1 MPDTVL
7 LEVERF
13 SPDCDTELHV
23 DTFEVPYRPDWVV
36 LDALNYI
43 KDWIDGSL
51 TFRWSCRMGICGSCG
66 MMINGREWLACEK
79 RISECLSVGPIRIAP
94 LRHFPVMR
102 DLVIDM
108 SDFLEKLERTSPWLI
123 RRDESFPPREFLQS
137 PAELDRYKQYSMCI
151 NCMLCFSA
159 CPVYGI
165 DPAFAGPATIAI
177 AQRWN
182 MDSRD
187 QGEAF
192 RTDVL
197 SQHDGIWDCVVIGE
211 CSVVCPKNVD
221 PSLAIQEYKLA
232 ATKEWF
238 SSFLLPWR
246 KTPRFHK
253 GDVR

>member
-1 MPDTVL
+1 MPDRL
-7 LEVERF
+7 ILEVQRS
-13 SPDCDTELHV
+13 SPESGLAPYFE
-23 DTFEVPYRPDWVV
+23 TFEIPYRTDWMV

-43 KDWIDGSL
+43 KDQIDGSL
-51 TFRWSCRMGICGSCG
+51 TFRWSCQMGICGSCG

-79 RISECLSVGPIRIAP
+79 RITDCISAGRIQVAP
-94 LRHFPVMR
+94 LRHFPVIR

-108 SDFLEKLERTSPWLI
+108 TDFLEKLAKTRPWLI
-123 RRDESFPPREFLQS
+123 RDQDTLAEAEFLQT
-137 PAELDRYKQYSMCI
+137 PAQLDAYKQYSMCI
-151 NCMLCFSA
+151 NCVLCFSA

-165 DPAFAGPATIAI
+165 DPSYAGPATIAL

-187 QGEAF
+187 QGEAV
-192 RTDVL
+192 RTDIL

-221 PSLAIQEYKLA
+221 PSLAIQEYKLT

-238 SSFLLPWR
+238 RSFLLPRR
-246 KTPRFHK
+246 K
-253 GDVR
+253 G

>member
-1 MPDTVL
+1 MPDTVIV
-7 LEVERF
+7 EVQRF
-13 SPDCDTELHV
+13 SPESDLAPHV
-23 DTFEVPYRPDWVV
+23 EAFEVPYRPDWMV

-43 KDWIDGSL
+43 KDQLDGSL

-66 MMINGREWLACEK
+66 MIINGREWLACEK
-79 RISECLSVGPIRIAP
+79 RISEFISVGPIRVGP
-94 LRHFPVMR
+94 LQHFPVIR

-108 SDFLEKLERTSPWLI
+108 TDFLEKLGKIRPWLI
-123 RRDESFPPREFLQS
+123 RDLDTFPQGEFLQAPEQLES
-137 PAELDRYKQYSMCI
+137 YKQYSMCI

-165 DPAFAGPATIAI
+165 DPTFVGPATIAI

-187 QGEAF
+187 HGEPA

-221 PSLAIQEYKLA
+221 PSLAIQEYKLT

-238 SSFLLPWR
+238 RSFLLPR
-246 KTPRFHK
+246 SKT
-253 GDVR
+253 

>member
-1 MPDTVL
+1 MPDNVI
-7 LEVERF
+7 LEVARF
-13 SPDCDTELHV
+13 SPESDTQPRFE
-23 DTFEVPYRPDWVV
+23 TFEVPYRPDWMV
-36 LDALNYI
+36 LDALNHI
-43 KDWIDGSL
+43 KDHIDGSL

-66 MMINGREWLACEK
+66 MMVNGREWLACEK
-79 RISECLSVGPIRIAP
+79 RISDFASMGPIQVAP
-94 LRHFPVMR
+94 LQHFPVIR

-108 SDFLEKLERTSPWLI
+108 TNFLEKLEETRPWLI
-123 RRDESFPPREFLQS
+123 RDKGTFPEEEFRQK
-137 PAELDRYKQYSMCI
+137 PAQLETYKQYSMCI

-165 DPAFAGPATIAI
+165 DATFAGPATIAL

-187 QGEAF
+187 RGKSF
-192 RTDVL
+192 RTGIL

-221 PSLAIQEYKLA
+221 PSLAIQQYKLT

-238 SSFLLPWR
+238 LSFLPPQTG
-246 KTPRFHK
+246 K
-253 GDVR
+253 

>member
-1 MPDTVL
+1 MPDNVI
-7 LEVERF
+7 LEVVRF
-13 SPDCDTELHV
+13 SPESDTQPRFE
-23 DTFEVPYRPDWVV
+23 TFEVPYRPDWMV

-43 KDWIDGSL
+43 KDQIDGSL

-79 RISECLSVGPIRIAP
+79 RITDCAPTGRIQVAP
-94 LRHFPVMR
+94 LRNFPVIR

-108 SDFLEKLERTSPWLI
+108 TDFLDKLEKIRPWLI
-123 RRDESFPPREFLQS
+123 RDQDTLAKAEFLQT
-137 PAELDRYKQYSMCI
+137 PAQLDAYKQYSMCI
-151 NCMLCFSA
+151 NCVLCFSA

-165 DPAFAGPATIAI
+165 DPAYAGPATIAL

-187 QGEAF
+187 QGQAV
-192 RTDVL
+192 RTDIL

-221 PSLAIQEYKLA
+221 PSLAIQEYKLT
-232 ATKEWF
+232 ATREWF
-238 SSFLLPWR
+238 KSLLLPR
-246 KTPRFHK
+246 LKT
-253 GDVR
+253 

>member
-1 MPDTVL
+1 MPETVVF
-7 LEVERF
+7 EIERF
-13 SPDCDTELHV
+13 SPGSDRESHV
-23 DTFEVPYRPDWVV
+23 DIYEIPYRSDWVV
-36 LDALNYI
+36 LDALNHI
-43 KDWIDGSL
+43 KDWIHESL

-79 RISECLSVGPIRIAP
+79 RISECLSVGRIRAAP
-94 LRHFPVMR
+94 LQRFPVIR
-102 DLVIDM
+102 DLVTDIT
-108 SDFLEKLERTSPWLI
+108 DFLEKLERIRPWLI
-123 RRDESFPPREFLQS
+123 RRDGTLPDREFPQS
-137 PAELDRYKQYSMCI
+137 PVELGRYKQYSACI

-187 QGEAF
+187 QGEAL

-197 SQHDGIWDCVVIGE
+197 SQHDGIWDCVAIGE

-232 ATKEWF
+232 ATREWF
-238 SSFLLPWR
+238 GSFLQPWR
-246 KTPRFHK
+246 KTPRLRNR
-253 GDVR
+253 DVR

>member
-1 MPDTVL
+1 MPDTVMF
-7 LEVERF
+7 EVERF
-13 SPDCDTELHV
+13 SPNTDAAPHV
-23 DTFEVPYRPDWVV
+23 DTFEVPYRLDWVV

-66 MMINGREWLACEK
+66 IMINGREWLACEK
-79 RISECLSVGPIRIAP
+79 HVSDCVSAGPIRIAP
-94 LRHFPVMR
+94 LQHFPVIR

-108 SDFLEKLERTSPWLI
+108 TDFLEKLARTSPWLI
-123 RRDESFPPREFLQS
+123 RRDEAFPPSEFLQT

-187 QGEAF
+187 QGAAV

-221 PSLAIQEYKLA
+221 PSLAIQEYKLT

-238 SSFLLPWR
+238 GSFLLPR
-246 KTPRFHK
+246 HKTSRVRT
-253 GDVR
+253 GDI

>member
-1 MPDTVL
+1 MADTII
-7 LEVERF
+7 LEVQRF
-13 SPDCDTELHV
+13 SPESGEGPHFDSYEIS
-23 DTFEVPYRPDWVV
+23 YRSDWVV

-43 KDWIDGSL
+43 KDQIDGSL

-79 RISECLSVGPIRIAP
+79 RLSDCASVGPIRVAP
-94 LRHFPVMR
+94 LQHFPVIR

-108 SDFLEKLERTSPWLI
+108 TDFLEKLGKTRPWLI
-123 RRDESFPPREFLQS
+123 RDNDEFPSEVFRQTPSQLET
-137 PAELDRYKQYSMCI
+137 YKQYSMCI

-159 CPVYGI
+159 CPVYRI
-165 DPAFAGPATIAI
+165 DPSFAGPATIAL

-187 QGEAF
+187 QGEEV

-211 CSVVCPKNVD
+211 CSRVCPKNVD
-221 PSLAIQEYKLA
+221 PSLAIQQYKLS
-232 ATKEWF
+232 ATKQWF
-238 SSFLLPWR
+238 RSFLLPR
-246 KTPRFHK
+246 SSRQRRN
-253 GDVR
+253 GDLR

>member
-1 MPDTVL
+1 MAETVI
-7 LEVERF
+7 LEVARF
-13 SPDCDTELHV
+13 SPESERQPRFQ
-23 DTFEVPYRPDWVV
+23 TFEIPYRPDWMV

-43 KDWIDGSL
+43 KDQLDGSL

-79 RISECLSVGPIRIAP
+79 RISEFASAGRIQVAP
-94 LRHFPVMR
+94 LKHFPAIR

-108 SDFLEKLERTSPWLI
+108 TDFLDKLEKIQPWLV
-123 RRDESFPPREFLQS
+123 RNEGTLPAGEFLQT
-137 PAELDRYKQYSMCI
+137 PAEAETYKQYSMCI

-159 CPVYGI
+159 CPVYGL
-165 DPAFAGPATIAI
+165 DPSFAGPATIAL

-187 QGEAF
+187 QGKAV
-192 RTDVL
+192 RGDIL

-221 PSLAIQEYKLA
+221 PSLAIQQYKLS
-232 ATKEWF
+232 ATTEWF
-238 SSFLLPWR
+238 RSFLPPR
-246 KTPRFHK
+246 NKT
-253 GDVR
+253 

>member
-1 MPDTVL
+1 MADTII
-7 LEVERF
+7 LEIQRF
-13 SPDCDTELHV
+13 SPESGQEPH
-23 DTFEVPYRPDWVV
+23 FESFEIPYSADWVV
-36 LDALNYI
+36 LDALNYV
-43 KDWIDGSL
+43 KDEIDGSV

-79 RISECLSVGPIRIAP
+79 RLSDCTSMGRIQVAP
-94 LRHFPVMR
+94 LQHFPVIR

-108 SDFLEKLERTSPWLI
+108 TDFLEKLGKTRPWLM
-123 RRDESFPPREFLQS
+123 RKNYDFPNDAFQQT
-137 PAELDRYKQYSMCI
+137 PAQLETYKQYSMCI

-165 DPAFAGPATIAI
+165 DPSFAGPATIAL

-187 QGEAF
+187 EGEPA

-211 CSVVCPKNVD
+211 CSAVCPKNVD
-221 PSLAIQEYKLA
+221 PSLAIQQYKLS
-232 ATKEWF
+232 ATKQWF

-246 KTPRFHK
+246 KRRPDGGLR
-253 GDVR
+253 